1 MALASRHGSSL
12 ASEKFPVLA
21 ALVAA
26 GLLAVAIAG
35 PALADDEVEEEGP
48 RIEWQLGPCV
58 CQLGSAAQIRIPE
71 GFRCTGREGT
81 KRFLELNQNP
91 ASGEDLGTVLSP
103 IGDDDRYWFAIF
115 TFDEIGF
122 VKDDEKD
129 KLDASKILSSIKEG
143 TEAANEERRKRGWGT
158 LEIVGWERQP
168 FYDSKTNNLSWAIR
182 AKSAGGESVNYSTRL
197 LGRYGVMHAN
207 LVTSVEQFGAQ
218 LPEFEESLQ
227 AFSFQQGNR
236 YAEFRAGDKIAKYGL
251 TALVA
256 GGAGAA
262 LAKSGLLAKFWK
274 LLVLGA
280 VAMFAVIKRFFARLF
295 GKQEN
300 PVNEGPQDP
309 R

>member
-1 MALASRHGSSL
+1 MTPPLRQAGSRAL
-12 ASEKFPVLA
+12 EKLPVL
-21 ALVAA
+21 VSA
-26 GLLAVAIAG
+26 GLLALMVAG
-35 PALADDEVEEEGP
+35 PALAGDKKAEDGP
-48 RIEWQLGPCV
+48 KIDWQLGPCV
-58 CQLGSAAQIRIPE
+58 CKLGSAAQVRIPE

-91 ASGEDLGTVLSP
+91 ASGEDLGTILSP
-103 IGDDDRYWFAIF
+103 IGDDNRYWFAIF

-129 KLDASKILSSIKEG
+129 KLDADKILASIKQG
-143 TEAANEERRKRGWGT
+143 TAAANEERRKRGWGT
-158 LEIVGWERQP
+158 LEIVGWEKQP
-168 FYDSKTNNLSWAIR
+168 FYDSRTNNLSWAIR
-182 AKSAGGESVNYSTRL
+182 AKSAGGEGVNYSTRL

-207 LVTSVEQFGAQ
+207 LVTSAELFSAQ
-218 LPEFEESLQ
+218 LPEFETSLQ
-227 AFSFQQGNR
+227 AFSFQQGSR

-274 LLVLGA
+274 LLVVGA
-280 VAMFAVIKRFFARLF
+280 VAVFAAIKRFFARLL
-295 GKQEN
+295 GKQKSS
-300 PVNEGPQDP
+300 VNEGATDP